1 MPNVTMIII
10 NADDWGRSTGDTDAT
25 VRCYEQK
32 RITSVSAMVFMQDS
46 ERAAELAREKGMD
59 VGLHL
64 NFTERFT
71 GNIPSPLMREYQDRT
86 RRFLTRTK
94 YSVLLYNP
102 TLREQFRYLYQAQSE
117 EFCRLYRAEPS
128 HVDGHQHMHL
138 CANMLFARI
147 IPSGERVRRSFS
159 FWPGEKSALNRT
171 YRHFVDAW
179 LARRYRLTDFF
190 FALSQT
196 LEGERRK
203 RVIELAKTAK
213 VELMTHP
220 REVKEYNYLL
230 SDACLEMLRHLEV
243 GSYSLV

>member
-1 MPNVTMIII
+1 MIII
-10 NADDWGRSTGDTDAT
+10 NADDWGRSTLDTDAALK
-25 VRCYEQK
+25 CYEQK
-32 RITSVSAMVFMQDS
+32 SITSVSAMVFMHDS
-46 ERAAELAREKGMD
+46 ERAAELAKDTGVD

-64 NFTERFT
+64 NFTETFT
-71 GNIPSPLMREYQDRT
+71 GHCPSESVREYQDRT
-86 RRFLTRTK
+86 RRFLSASK

-102 TLREQFRYLYQAQSE
+102 MLKEQFRYVYQAQTE
-117 EFCRLYRAEPS
+117 EFYRLYKTEPS

-138 CANMLFARI
+138 CANMLFDRVI
-147 IPSGERVRRSFS
+147 RSGERVRRSFS
-159 FWPGEKSALNRT
+159 FWPGEKSTLNRT

-196 LEGERRK
+196 LEGKRRE

-213 VELMTHP
+213 VEVMTHP
-220 REVKEYNYLL
+220 RDVKEYDYLL
-230 SDACLEMLRHLEV
+230 SEACSEMLRHLEI